1 MKVNVVIYPKP
12 TAKRELIT
20 KRERAL
26 GGLRIWLLVLY
37 DWFVHCINA
46 AVVKII
52 VMSWGQAIVLYKPL
66 ILLLNRLLRYK
77 IQTLVV
83 AS

>member
-26 GGLRIWLLVLY
+26 GG
-37 DWFVHCINA
+37 
-46 AVVKII
+46 VKNLII
-52 VMSWGQAIVLYKPL
+52 SAL
-66 ILLLNRLLRYK
+66 
-77 IQTLVV
+77 
-83 AS
+83 